1 MKSVL
6 SWSGIGFFV
15 ILSVADPASAI
26 PAFARKYEMSCTQ
39 CHAPAPRLN
48 RFGELF
54 AAHGFRMEDPSQEPT
69 QATMDTGD
77 PLLRLVRDFPLA
89 ARIEGFA
96 AYKEDAAAETDFE
109 WPWAFK
115 ILSGGPISDKI
126 SYYFYYSVEGGGSGK
141 LEDAY
146 LQFNRPFN
154 LPFNLLFGQLQVA
167 DPIFKRELRLERND
181 YSIYTAKVGSSS
193 TRLTYD
199 RGVMAVSTLPGGID
213 MVLGIYNG
221 TGINPTSIEGRPAGG
236 TSSPSLVQAADLNY
250 DGDPRKS
257 FSARLSRQFGWVRIG
272 LFGFEGREDRMHF
285 DMEEQ
290 RYWEDTN
297 TVRYWG
303 PDFVVDISE
312 TLQFSAQYL
321 ERTDNRAYFYTQA
334 YPYEVNIAP
343 ATTRGGFAELTWL
356 PKGPEGRWGVSLLYN
371 NIDTDGLLDEAAE
384 NASVTINYLMA
395 RNIRFLA
402 EIENDFEAERV
413 KASVGVSAA
422 F

>member
-1 MKSVL
+1 
-6 SWSGIGFFV
+6 
-15 ILSVADPASAI
+15 
-26 PAFARKYEMSCTQ
+26 
-39 CHAPAPRLN
+39 
-48 RFGELF
+48 
-54 AAHGFRMEDPSQEPT
+54 
-69 QATMDTGD
+69 
-77 PLLRLVRDFPLA
+77 
-89 ARIEGFA
+89 
-96 AYKEDAAAETDFE
+96 
-109 WPWAFK
+109 
-115 ILSGGPISDKI
+115 
-126 SYYFYYSVEGGGSGK
+126 
-141 LEDAY
+141 
-146 LQFNRPFN
+146 
-154 LPFNLLFGQLQVA
+154 
-167 DPIFKRELRLERND
+167 
-181 YSIYTAKVGSSS
+181 
-193 TRLTYD
+193 
-199 RGVMAVSTLPGGID
+199 
-213 MVLGIYNG
+213 
-221 TGINPTSIEGRPAGG
+221 
-236 TSSPSLVQAADLNY
+236 
-250 DGDPRKS
+250 
-257 FSARLSRQFGWVRIG
+257 
-272 LFGFEGREDRMHF
+272 MHF